1 MAKENQ
7 EQKTDIENNQPKK
20 KKSPLR
26 FIIIGIIV
34 IAGLIYG
41 WTKISYAITHE
52 TTDDAQIETQIS
64 PVLPRVG
71 GYVKYIAVKDY
82 DSVKSGQ
89 LLVQLDD
96 AELQAQLLQMQAD
109 YEASKADITNAQAA
123 LKNAQISLGSNRGDI
138 QLSSIK
144 VQQAKDDYQRNQNLF
159 NDQAITK
166 KQLDDSRYNLEQAT
180 QQASNNQSELS
191 TAQSRIAVLRAA
203 LTKAQAALGIKE
215 AAIKQQQLK
224 ISYTQIFA
232 PQSGK
237 LGKLNITT
245 GQYVQP
251 GAPLFSIVND
261 TTYWVIANFKET
273 QIRKFHQGMPVAISL
288 DAYPDSTLNGTVGSL
303 SEATGARFSI
313 LPPDN
318 SSGNFIKVTQ
328 RVPVKIDITNIPRYR
343 NILRAGLSAYVSI
356 PTK

>member
-1 MAKENQ
+1 MATDNQ
-7 EQKTDIENNQPKK
+7 EPKQDAESNQVKK

-26 FIIIGIIV
+26 FIIIGIVV

-52 TTDDAQIETQIS
+52 TTDDAQVETDIS

-96 AELQAQLLQMQAD
+96 AELQTQLLQMQAD
-109 YEASKADITNAQAA
+109 YDASKADILNAQAT
-123 LKNAQISLGSNRGDI
+123 LKNANVSLGTNRGDI
-138 QLSSIK
+138 QLGSIK
-144 VQQAKDDYQRNQNLF
+144 VQQAQDNYQRNQNLF

-166 KQLDDSRYNLEQAT
+166 KQLEDSRYNLEQT
-180 QQASNNQSELS
+180 KQQASNNQSELS
-191 TAQSRIAVLRAA
+191 TAQSKIAVLQAG
-203 LTKAQAALGIKE
+203 LQKVQAALGIKE
-215 AAIKQQQLK
+215 AAIQQQQLK
-224 ISYTQIFA
+224 ISYTKIYA

-245 GQYVQP
+245 GQFVQP

-261 TTYWVIANFKET
+261 TSYWIIANFKET
-273 QIRKFHQGMPVAISL
+273 QIRRFHQGMPVEISL
-288 DAYPDSTLNGTVGSL
+288 DAYPDSTLNGNINSL

-328 RVPVKIDITNIPRYR
+328 RIPVKISIDNLPEYK
-343 NILRAGLSAYVSI
+343 NILRAGLSAYISI
-356 PTK
+356 KTK